1 MTAAKPGSAEAK
13 AAGTPKI
20 ATTTANGRPPGMTS
34 VPRILSRTRH
44 VGAVLLWT
52 SPTWRVRDKIL
63 GTLVIPGGLPF
74 AVVVAIFGVPAAFAS
89 ALPGLAAVIEVV
101 LLIGPIYTAVHLF
114 RVSAKATGPLT
125 WRRPG

>member
-1 MTAAKPGSAEAK
+1 MDRRRRWIRDLSA
-13 AAGTPKI
+13 I
-20 ATTTANGRPPGMTS
+20 ALLTFGVVLFTVGW
-34 VPRILSRTRH
+34 L

-101 LLIGPIYTAVHLF
+101 LLVGPIYTAVHLF

-125 WRRPG
+125 WRRPGHHPARPRQRLSS